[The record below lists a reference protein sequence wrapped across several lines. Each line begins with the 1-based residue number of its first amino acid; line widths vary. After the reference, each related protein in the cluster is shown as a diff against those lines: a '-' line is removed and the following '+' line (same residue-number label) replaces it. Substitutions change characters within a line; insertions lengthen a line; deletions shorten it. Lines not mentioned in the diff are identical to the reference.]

1 MTWYPA
7 YLSDKSEIVDWV
19 SDQRPDLTTGMVPD
33 VVCRAADQMVW
44 LEMAD
49 EDIRVNY
56 TGTVSG
62 SADPIPADIN
72 GFLWAASLCFN
83 LEVLAMRGTI
93 HYTHGGLHKTVLG
106 QVSYEFMRQQP
117 MFFMGQ
123 GMKSLDHVMTFRTF
137 KQMGQAFVRAWMKM
151 YLRDTHGS
159 LFVPPQVDY
168 DKTARGW
175 GWNASSG
182 YMSFADIR
190 SSGLRTDD

>member
-1 MTWYPA
+1 MWYPA
-7 YLSDKSEIVDWV
+7 YLSDKSEIVDWAA
-19 SDQRPDLTTGMVPD
+19 DQRPDITTGMIPSSAV
-33 VVCRAADQMVW
+33 RMADTMVW
-44 LEMAD
+44 MILAD

-62 SADPIPADIN
+62 SADPIPTDIN

-123 GMKSLDHVMTFRTF
+123 GLQSLDKVMPFRTF
-137 KQMGQAFVRAWMKM
+137 KQLGQQFVRGWLKM
-151 YLRDTHGS
+151 HLRDTQGS
-159 LFVPPQVDY
+159 LVARPQVDY
-168 DKTARGW
+168 DKTSRGF
-175 GWNASSG
+175 GWNAASS
-182 YMSFADIR
+182 YRTFADIR
-190 SSGLRTDD
+190 SSGLRLDD